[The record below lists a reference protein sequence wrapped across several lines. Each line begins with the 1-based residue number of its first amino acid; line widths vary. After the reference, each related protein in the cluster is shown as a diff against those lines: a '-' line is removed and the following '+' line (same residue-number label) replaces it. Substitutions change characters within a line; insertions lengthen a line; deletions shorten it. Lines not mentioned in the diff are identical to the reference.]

1 MKAAMSKNVRESQ
14 SAIARTSRRPTTRLT
29 IQLLGSHSVY
39 LDGDPI
45 TPGKRGWELLILL
58 LFRPTWSA
66 GEIAQALGGDK
77 RRADRAKSELREKL
91 GDAAGDWLDG
101 RRGQFRFATQP
112 EVDYWDEPSTDEAAF
127 DYYTERGDLLP
138 AFTHIGIVADERE
151 RYHQKLYQI
160 TRNLIAQQTTEAE
173 VAKLRQRAQQ
183 ILPPDYLDSLP
194 LAPSDRMVISERED
208 DSIEVRLRTLETHVL
223 TGEVGASD
231 AGSLTQIID
240 KLSQTAYRWQLASSN
255 VVERVVLLV
264 YALRRRLESDLDNI
278 YVKVANL
285 YHLASNHPAAVE
297 TLRPWLSDPR
307 ASANAF
313 CTAALYNLDL
323 GYITEADACFE
334 RAYTTAPTA
343 DFKLTVLEKR
353 SIQLAQLRG
362 SPYAAIRRAV
372 DDAAKHPAFDVM
384 SPGSRAS
391 VWCNAARA
399 EGNPATALRL
409 TQKGKQIDHEAE
421 NPNYECDLLR
431 YARAAKET
439 DLAKQYAG
447 EVREL
452 MQTPRPMGFRFTQMS
467 LRAEQLVEMADQD
480 PSSRHYRAHLEEAA
494 DLWTAIY
501 EARRLRSNVPRMCGA
516 LLHQAGIARRLK
528 AYASAY
534 QYASTAYHLGG
545 ARRHDRLRHAGGAE
559 GHRNQLA
566 RAVDDATRDRCETIS
581 KREADRIRRRYD
593 PLLVPGETAA

>member
-1 MKAAMSKNVRESQ
+1 MSKNVQKPRTAGTASQ
-14 SAIARTSRRPTTRLT
+14 PKTRLS
-29 IQLLGSHSVY
+29 IRLLGPHAIYV
-39 LDGDPI
+39 DGRPKKL
-45 TPGKRGWELLILL
+45 GKRGWELLILL
-58 LFRPTWSA
+58 LFRPTLSA
-66 GEIAQALGGDK
+66 SEIGQALGGDK
-77 RRADRAKSELREKL
+77 RRADRAKFDLRKKL

-101 RRGQFRFATQP
+101 RRGQFRFVAQP
-112 EVDYWDEPSTDEAAF
+112 EVDYWDMLSTDEAAF

-138 AFTHIGIVADERE
+138 AFTHIDIVAEERE
-151 RYHQKLYQI
+151 RYHQKLYQL
-160 TRNLIAQQTTEAE
+160 TRNLIAQQTTAAE
-173 VAKLRQRAQQ
+173 VARLRQRVQQ
-183 ILPPDYLDSLP
+183 ILPSEYFDNLP
-194 LAPSDRMVISERED
+194 LTPSDPMVISERED
-208 DSIEVRLRTLETHVL
+208 DSIGATLRTLETHVL
-223 TGEVGASD
+223 TGEVVASD
-231 AGSLTQIID
+231 AGHLTQVID
-240 KLSQTAYRWQLASSN
+240 QLSQAAYRWRLDSSN
-255 VVERVVLLV
+255 VVERVMLLV
-264 YALRRRLESDLDNI
+264 HALRRRLESDLDSI

-297 TLRPWLSDPR
+297 MLRPWLSDPR

-399 EGNPATALRL
+399 EGNPARALRL

-421 NPNYECDLLR
+421 NPHYEFDLLR
-431 YARAAKET
+431 YAQAAKET
-439 DLAKQYAG
+439 GLAQQYAG

-452 MQTPRPMGFRFTQMS
+452 MRAPRPMGFRFTRMS
-467 LRAEQLVEMADQD
+467 LRAERLVEMADQE
-480 PSSRHYRAHLEEAA
+480 PSSRRYRAQLEEAA
-494 DLWTAIY
+494 ELWTAIY

-528 AYASAY
+528 AHVPAY

-545 ARRHDRLRHAGGAE
+545 ARTHDRLRHAGRAE
-559 GHRNQLA
+559 ELRNQLA
-566 RAVDDATRDRCETIS
+566 PAVDDATQKRCETIS
-581 KREADRIRRRYD
+581 EEEAGRIRRRFD
-593 PLLVPGETAA
+593 PLRVPHGAAV